1 MSVYGL
7 GRVVLREEGGRKGE
21 RKGEREKLREIEW
34 ERESICQTNSG
45 MNIPMFIF
53 NCMHEEDYLIIDTQN
68 FGNVKPL
75 FT

>member
-21 RKGEREKLREIEW
+21 RKGEREKLRERLSEK
-34 ERESICQTNSG
+34 ENLFICQINSG

-53 NCMHEEDYLIIDTQN
+53 NCVHEQDYLNNRYSKFWQC
-68 FGNVKPL
+68 
-75 FT
+75 